1 MEETETDRKIAAL
14 LPDPDHGTWDA
25 DGSQF
30 VYTPKPSAFDEI
42 TPAQL
47 AKYFADNGAGFYV
60 LKLP

>member
-1 MEETETDRKIAAL
+1 MADVNDKIEAL
-14 LPDPDHGTWDA
+14 LQDPAHGRWEAQDT
-25 DGSQF
+25 QF

-47 AKYFADNGAGFYV
+47 ADYFAEYGAGFYV